1 MNRARKKT
9 IVVGATT
16 NPSRYAYAAVQMLHR
31 NGYEFVPVGIKTG
44 AVLGKQI
51 LDLRTLPD
59 IENVDTITLYI
70 NPYHQKEW
78 YDYLIGLQ
86 PRRIIFNPGTEN
98 SELCSIANDRDIE
111 CVNACTLV
119 MLSTGQ
125 F

>member
-78 YDYLIGLQ
+78 YDYFLGLQ
-86 PRRIIFNPGTEN
+86 PKRIIFNPGTEN
-98 SELCSIANDRDIE
+98 SELYSIANDRDIE